1 MKNKKTLIIAIIAVL
16 VFALAAGAYAAVN
29 YGSEDDPLVTKSYLD
44 KVLRPEIETEL
55 ENELN
60 MAISQLEEAGTDNF
74 VVVNLAEGESIS
86 LSVGSEILLRSGS
99 VSANGGFVDIT
110 AGSDAPKGTIMEANH
125 LYMALGESDTLTA
138 ESEALLLIKGTI
150 SE

>member
-1 MKNKKTLIIAIIAVL
+1 MKNKKTLISVLIALL

-44 KVLRPEIETEL
+44 KVLRPEIEMEL

-60 MAISQLEEAGTDNF
+60 MAITQLEEAGVDNF
-74 VVVNLAEGESIS
+74 VPLNLAAGESLS
-86 LSVGSEILLRSGS
+86 LSVGSEALLRSGE
-99 VSANGGFVDIT
+99 VSASGGFVDT
-110 AGSDAPKGTIMEANH
+110 TEGSDTANGTIIEINH
-125 LYMALGESDTLTA
+125 LYMALGVDAKLTA

-150 SE
+150 IE

>member
-1 MKNKKTLIIAIIAVL
+1 MKNKKTLIIVLIAVL

-44 KVLRPEIETEL
+44 KVLRPEIEKEL

-60 MAISQLEEAGTDNF
+60 MAITQLEEAGFDNF
-74 VVVNLAEGESIS
+74 VPVTLGAGDSIS
-86 LSVGSEILLRSGS
+86 LSPGSEVLLRSGS
-99 VSANGGFVDIT
+99 VSAYGGFVDTT
-110 AGSDAPKGTIMEANH
+110 AGSDIANADVLEANH
-125 LYMALGESDTLTA
+125 LYMALGESAALTA
-138 ESEALLLIKGTI
+138 ESDALLLIKGTI